1 VNHLEA
7 QAFLS
12 AAHDGEFVSEFELTA
27 ARAHC
32 DDCQDC
38 TAFAAGLTG
47 LDAMPVTTAPDGL
60 VERVLAAL
68 APLQA
73 ERAEALL
80 LLAERE
86 EADSAGLEL
95 PVPEETVA
103 LEEWTPIAETAPA
116 PTFPSRF
123 EWFQGPTKWAA
134 LGAAAAFA
142 ATALVAFVVVGIGGS
157 GASPKSAPVTAG
169 SAESQQYYGNL
180 DQGTAAAAPTAMTG
194 NPVPAQAPD
203 YVLYKDFVYSPLA
216 PTDSASATPTLGT
229 LSTAFATGGGP
240 QNATVYRSP
249 IRDGSIIVKAPDG
262 YFLYTPVVRTLAS
275 VRYQLTSG
283 KPLEKFGVWPALP
296 GRFAIPAAPDGTPS
310 FVAAGKDALSVPVFA
325 AAGRPVTEGFAV
337 APGTA
342 ASDPAGGNPSW
353 TWWAPA
359 PAAP

>member
-1 VNHLEA
+1 MNHLEA
-7 QAFLS
+7 QALIS
-12 AAHDGEFVSEFELTA
+12 AAHDGEIVSDSELTA
-27 ARAHC
+27 AREHC

-38 TAFAAGLTG
+38 TAFAAGLAA

-73 ERAEALL
+73 ARAEALV

-86 EADSAGLEL
+86 EAESAGLEL
-95 PVPEETVA
+95 PEPEEAVTT
-103 LEEWTPIAETAPA
+103 EEWAPIAVATPAPA
-116 PTFPSRF
+116 RPSRF
-123 EWFQGPTKWAA
+123 EWFQGPTKWAS

-157 GASPKSAPVTAG
+157 GAAPKAAPVTAG
-169 SAESQQYYGNL
+169 SAESLTTDGYDARAGS
-180 DQGTAAAAPTAMTG
+180 AAPPAVVQA

-216 PTDSASATPTLGT
+216 PTDAASATPTIGT
-229 LSTAFATGGGP
+229 LSTAFATGGGA

-249 IRDGSIIVKAPDG
+249 VRDGSIIVKAPDG
-262 YFLYTPVVRTLAS
+262 FFLYTPVIRTMAS
-275 VRYQLTSG
+275 VRFQLTSG
-283 KPLEKFGVWPALP
+283 KPIEKFGVWPALP
-296 GRFAIPAAPDGTPS
+296 GRFATPVAPDGTPS
-310 FVAAGKDALSVPVFA
+310 FVAAGKDALGVDVFA
-325 AAGRPVTEGFAV
+325 ATGRPVTEGFAV